1 MRTSDWSSD
10 VCSSD
15 LAMLIGP
22 ADAALWR
29 ADIGAAGLDQAV
41 DAIRSTISTVEN
53 GRRVTYPFDA
63 ATARRLYT
71 RLFGPVADRLPTIAH
86 LIFEPDGAMLRLPI
100 NLLVTSDRG
109 LAAYEARLIDPD
121 ADPFHMRQIAWLGR
135 TARPSTPVSA
145 LAFRHA
151 REEAPS
157 RAAHQNLRLRHN
169 HAR

>member
-1 MRTSDWSSD
+1 MLVIGDT
-10 VCSSD
+10 VY
-15 LAMLIGP
+15 AMLIGP

-86 LIFEPDGAMLRLPI
+86 LLFEPDGAMLRL
-100 NLLVTSDRG
+100 DRKST
-109 LAAYEARLIDPD
+109 RLNSS
-121 ADPFHMRQIAWLGR
+121 H
-135 TARPSTPVSA
+135 
-145 LAFRHA
+145 
-151 REEAPS
+151 
-157 RAAHQNLRLRHN
+157 
-169 HAR
+169 

>member
-1 MRTSDWSSD
+1 
-10 VCSSD
+10 
-15 LAMLIGP
+15 MLIGP

-109 LAAYEARLIDPD
+109 LAAYEARLIDPA
-121 ADPFHMRQIAWLGR
+121 ADPFDI
-135 TARPSTPVSA
+135 RPTSS
-145 LAFRHA
+145 
-151 REEAPS
+151 EEAPVGKGCGRS
-157 RAAHQNLRLRHN
+157 SNIRWGT
-169 HAR
+169 